1 MIDSKLFQ
9 LESLK
14 KLKIE
19 LEKSYLKE
27 YSSIKEKI
35 KSYKDR
41 LEELEEESQQKKKGF
56 PINTKE
62 RRRNTLTKEIEKLE
76 V

>member
-1 MIDSKLFQ
+1 M
-9 LESLK
+9 
-14 KLKIE
+14 
-19 LEKSYLKE
+19 
-27 YSSIKEKI
+27 SSIKEKI